1 MSTPVHEKIKLIR
14 ESERLNRKE
23 ISQLTGIAYGSFCG
37 YEAGDKKPG
46 VEAIMR
52 LLQHPK
58 FMKYTLWFMT
68 DQVSPEAGQIAP
80 ALAHFGQDLTT
91 SQHSDQKTGQQLTSP
106 TYISNVYYWSK
117 SIHHIIATR

>member
-80 ALAHFGQDLTT
+80 ALAHFGQDLT
-91 SQHSDQKTGQQLTSP
+91 
-106 TYISNVYYWSK
+106 
-117 SIHHIIATR
+117 

>member
-52 LLQHPK
+52 LLQHHR

-91 SQHSDQKTGQQLTSP
+91 SQHSDQKTG
-106 TYISNVYYWSK
+106 
-117 SIHHIIATR
+117 